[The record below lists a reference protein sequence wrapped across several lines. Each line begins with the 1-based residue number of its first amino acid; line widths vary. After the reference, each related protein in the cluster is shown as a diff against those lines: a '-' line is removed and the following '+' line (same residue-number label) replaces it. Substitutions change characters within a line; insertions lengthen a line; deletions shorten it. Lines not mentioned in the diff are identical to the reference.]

1 MFNENEVK
9 QDAIEDLKLLAQS
22 VRYQH
27 PHTIFP
33 QFDLLESL
41 NEIWLELPYTDKVHL
56 YLVTVGLLLSR
67 RRL

>member
-1 MFNENEVK
+1 MNENEVK
-9 QDAIEDLKLLAQS
+9 AIEDLKLLAQS

-33 QFDLLESL
+33 KFDMLESI
-41 NEIWLELPYTDKVHL
+41 NDIWLELPYTDKVRL
-56 YLVTVGLLLSR
+56 YLVCVGLHLTR